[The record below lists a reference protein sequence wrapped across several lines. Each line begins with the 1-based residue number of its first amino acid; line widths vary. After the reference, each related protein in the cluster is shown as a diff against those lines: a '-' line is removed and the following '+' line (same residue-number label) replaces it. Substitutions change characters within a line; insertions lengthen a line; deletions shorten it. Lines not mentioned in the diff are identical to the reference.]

1 MKNIFR
7 LLKLIFCYL
16 ILPFVVGYIIPKI
29 TKTSQSVNIGDI
41 KNGTITTNFQFSYS
55 SIAFMFLF
63 ILMVIFFIYTKKHYK
78 NSEIIKKTIIKGI
91 KLYSVF
97 YFFYLGMN
105 WDDMDI
111 FRYCDIEKLILEIN
125 FSKII
130 EYAKAAIFY
139 FGLLFFIYSPIIM
152 IVYLFNENKLKR
164 YIRKC
169 RGNRKR
175 KIREENKK
183 NEDDYEIKGM
193 IASRKI
199 KRKLF
204 EDALTANDI
213 ILIDGEWGIGKT
225 TFVNM
230 ILEKNKKKYH
240 KINIDVMIF
249 NKRERIKNEF
259 VNQLKEIFKEEKI
272 MFNNLKEFSYFMD
285 FVDNKFTQLIQKN
298 FMENGSF
305 DEAKGEL
312 QKDFTVLDKEVVVV
326 FDNLERILNDDL
338 VNDGE
343 WKEVIS
349 FIHDLADF
357 EKLRV
362 VIIADYNKLTNIKSK
377 NNKKHKEYFDK
388 FYDMKIEIEKADTT
402 DILYAMEDKN
412 TIKEELRKNFEKVI
426 IDIENRFE
434 KQEEM
439 VNNPL
444 NKVSNSIIKYEISD
458 EYKKLREKYSSKILI
473 PRVIEKII
481 NFINS
486 DKYNCKTEEF
496 YLAAIF
502 KVVYYEELQRLNK
515 DNFSEKFGKN
525 FEINYFRDFFNIS
538 FFEDNI
544 EQYKK
549 ILFRDQH
556 EESVAIS
563 KMEMILKNNKLL
575 NTGTMLKYIK
585 NFEIYNEI
593 EYIDEKIKV
602 EIYNI
607 ILRKIEELFEG
618 VFKDNNKY
626 NSKFIEIINNKVI
639 WEMEDKVSKSHLGR
653 VCKFIEN
660 KNIEIKMESIIGG
673 IDFYIMRNFKEEY
686 KLLLNSLTEFDT
698 YKINEKLYWFREKY
712 ERIDNK
718 LFPNYYSFI
727 SELQI
732 NFNIKIENES
742 SMDNV
747 IEKIF
752 ELINLIEDEK
762 IKKYLKERF
771 EIMFKRLKT
780 VFGKNKDIIN
790 TVEDRDKN
798 IYEEINLKNRE
809 EIFETDIGLILG
821 IEVSYLKEIKT
832 KIENFLKN
840 EADIKYYIKFY
851 NDIKNIEKNIKLRE
865 RIEKINYLIKE
876 KDINILSN
884 FLKQERDKFIAKEF
898 IPDSLK
904 YDIEK
909 YFKSILEENSN
920 ELKEIQKILWN

>member
-1 MKNIFR
+1 M
-7 LLKLIFCYL
+7 
-16 ILPFVVGYIIPKI
+16 
-29 TKTSQSVNIGDI
+29 
-41 KNGTITTNFQFSYS
+41 
-55 SIAFMFLF
+55 
-63 ILMVIFFIYTKKHYK
+63 
-78 NSEIIKKTIIKGI
+78 KTIIKKI
-91 KLYSVF
+91 YDKT
-97 YFFYLGMN
+97 MN
-105 WDDMDI
+105 MLKNI
-111 FRYCDIEKLILEIN
+111 
-125 FSKII
+125 
-130 EYAKAAIFY
+130 
-139 FGLLFFIYSPIIM
+139 FFIIIIPIITGKV
-152 IVYLFNENKLKR
+152 IFIINENKEIVKLPIWIFNVSLIMLFSIFIWMFIYYKNEERVKNLFDKIMKTCFILFSFYVGNNWDNTNIIEFFQEIIDEIIINFDKVKIYGAVIIVLNLVLLIEKIVSYLKN
-164 YIRKC
+164 I
-169 RGNRKR
+169 
-175 KIREENKK
+175 KK
-183 NEDDYEIKGM
+183 DKEDDYEIKGM

-204 EDALTANDI
+204 EDALIANDT
-213 ILIDGEWGIGKT
+213 ILVDGEWGIGKT

-230 ILEKNKKKYH
+230 VIEKNEKKYH
-240 KINIDVMIF
+240 QINIDVMIF

-259 VNQLKEIFKEEKI
+259 VNQLKEIFKKEKI

-298 FMENGSF
+298 FMENSSF

-357 EKLRV
+357 EKVRV
-362 VIIADYNKLTNIKSK
+362 VIIADYNKLINIEGE
-377 NNKKHKEYFDK
+377 NNKHKEYFDK
-388 FYDMKIEIEKADTT
+388 FYDMKIEIEKADILE
-402 DILYAMEDKN
+402 ILYAMEEEN
-412 TIKEELRKNFEKVI
+412 RIKEELRNNFEKVI
-426 IDIENRFE
+426 IEIGNRLE
-434 KQEEM
+434 KQEER

-444 NKVSNSIIKYEISD
+444 NKASNSIIKYEITD
-458 EYKKLREKYSSKILI
+458 AYKKLRGKYSSKILI

-481 NFINS
+481 NLINS
-486 DKYNCKTEEF
+486 DKDNFKTEEF

-502 KVVYYEELQRLNK
+502 KVVHYEELQRLNK

-538 FFEDNI
+538 FLENNI
-544 EQYKK
+544 VKYKK

-607 ILRKIEELFEG
+607 ILGKIEEIFEE
-618 VFKDNNKY
+618 VFNDKNKY
-626 NSKFIEIINNKVI
+626 NSKFIEIINNNII
-639 WEMEDKVSKSHLGR
+639 WEMEDKVSKSNLGR
-653 VCKFIEN
+653 VCTFIEN

-673 IDFYIMRNFKEEY
+673 IDFYIMRNFKDEY
-686 KLLLNSLTEFDT
+686 KLLLNSLTKFDID
-698 YKINEKLYWFREKY
+698 KINEKLYYFQKKY

-732 NFNIKIENES
+732 NFNIKIENEN

-747 IEKIF
+747 SEKIF

-762 IKKYLKERF
+762 KKKYLKERF
-771 EIMFKRLKT
+771 EIMFKRLKI

-790 TVEDRDKN
+790 IVED
-798 IYEEINLKNRE
+798 IYEKINLKNRE
-809 EIFETDIGLILG
+809 EIFETNIGLISG

-840 EADIKYYIKFY
+840 EVDIKYYIKFY
-851 NDIKNIEKNIKLRE
+851 NDIINIEKNIKLIE
-865 RIEKINYLIKE
+865 RIKKINNLIEE
-876 KDINILSN
+876 KDIKILSN
-884 FLKQERDKFIAKEF
+884 FLKQERDKFNTKEF
-898 IPDSLK
+898 IPDQLK
-904 YDIEK
+904 YRIEE
-909 YFKSILEENSN
+909 YFKTILEENSN